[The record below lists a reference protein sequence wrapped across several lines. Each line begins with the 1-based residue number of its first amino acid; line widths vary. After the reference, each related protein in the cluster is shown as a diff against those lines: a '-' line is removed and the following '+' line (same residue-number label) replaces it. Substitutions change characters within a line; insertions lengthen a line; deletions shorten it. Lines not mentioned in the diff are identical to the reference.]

1 MIYVIS
7 QRYQEQLFA
16 VNITLTP
23 EGDAHREEVLA
34 LLFEYAAPSEG
45 DRPLKPGVSEVDG
58 RWT

>member
-1 MIYVIS
+1 MVIS

-34 LLFEYAAPSEG
+34 LLFEYAQPLS
-45 DRPLKPGVSEVDG
+45 DRRVKPGVSEVDG